1 MKTTVQV
8 WDQVAA
14 LAHESVTR
22 AEERATH
29 GVFAARQL
37 VLCALALAAAPFAVA
52 LGGAPSLS
60 ACFAFALALLPILV
74 FLAVTRTGDLRRA
87 AAMSAAAFLAFALAL
102 AFAAPSL
109 AGVATAFA
117 ALAPLEALFAGGLAL
132 AGIAGAAAVV
142 VILACAA
149 LAQDSGAAPF
159 LGFPFVLVAGVA
171 CLHALTT
178 ACGVA
183 RIMALRSAD
192 GAHVNAERSGLA
204 ALFDDFVVRLDRTG
218 AVLGAVNPG
227 AGVLGLA
234 GADLMGR
241 GLFERVHV
249 ADRPLFL
256 KTVSDAFAAGAVFEA
271 DMRVRAATTGDGV
284 CFGLVRLRVSPV
296 QNGVNERT
304 LLAALADVGERRA
317 QEEKLAD
324 ACTAA
329 AESSASRDRFLANI
343 SHELR
348 TPLNAI
354 IGFSEILGSDMMPL
368 DPARRRE
375 YAGIINSS
383 GQHLLQVVNSIL
395 DMSKI
400 ESGSFQLAAE
410 HFELTPLVD
419 QCCDMMRLK
428 AEEAQVIL
436 TRETPASLP
445 EIVGDKRAV
454 KQILINLVSNAVKFA
469 GPGGAVAVRARL
481 AGAGVAIE
489 VEDNGIGVGA
499 RDLGRLGDPFF
510 QAQDAY
516 DRPYEGTGLGLSVV
530 RGLVGLHGGAIR
542 IESAPGE
549 GTRVTITLPLDYRAA
564 PAFSKGRVARIET
577 ITRGPCR
584 PAAPDEKVKQ
594 IA

>member
-1 MKTTVQV
+1 
-8 WDQVAA
+8 
-14 LAHESVTR
+14 
-22 AEERATH
+22 
-29 GVFAARQL
+29 
-37 VLCALALAAAPFAVA
+37 
-52 LGGAPSLS
+52 
-60 ACFAFALALLPILV
+60 
-74 FLAVTRTGDLRRA
+74 
-87 AAMSAAAFLAFALAL
+87 
-102 AFAAPSL
+102 
-109 AGVATAFA
+109 
-117 ALAPLEALFAGGLAL
+117 
-132 AGIAGAAAVV
+132 
-142 VILACAA
+142 
-149 LAQDSGAAPF
+149 
-159 LGFPFVLVAGVA
+159 
-171 CLHALTT
+171 
-178 ACGVA
+178 
-183 RIMALRSAD
+183 
-192 GAHVNAERSGLA
+192 
-204 ALFDDFVVRLDRTG
+204 
-218 AVLGAVNPG
+218 
-227 AGVLGLA
+227 
-234 GADLMGR
+234 
-241 GLFERVHV
+241 
-249 ADRPLFL
+249 
-256 KTVSDAFAAGAVFEA
+256 
-271 DMRVRAATTGDGV
+271 
-284 CFGLVRLRVSPV
+284 
-296 QNGVNERT
+296 
-304 LLAALADVGERRA
+304 
-317 QEEKLAD
+317 
-324 ACTAA
+324 
-329 AESSASRDRFLANI
+329 
-343 SHELR
+343 
-348 TPLNAI
+348 
-354 IGFSEILGSDMMPL
+354 MPL